1 MQRPVQRFGLLC
13 GACMLLACAAVRHA
27 PPMSMPL
34 APIGADEAYLMGREH
49 QLARSSA
56 DAVRLYRQAL
66 LADPQHINARN
77 GLATALAEQ
86 GDFSGAVVIWQDLI
100 AQLQGDAGPGAAYL
114 FSNLGYAYFL
124 AGQYAAAQQAQER
137 ACLLDPANPHA
148 WQRLANT
155 LDRAGDAQRAL
166 RIQRQ
171 ALALLTHDLQ
181 RDAALAGADVPDD
194 GWARVTL
201 TAGADGL
208 LTLQRTGAQAAGVGT
223 PAPETASLE
232 ISNGNGVPG
241 MARAVAARV
250 RDPALRLVRV
260 TNADGFGVRR
270 TRIEYQPAL
279 RAIAARLAQQV
290 QPDAVLV
297 EAPGTA
303 RTGLR
308 LVLGH
313 NATKPGAAI

>member
-34 APIGADEAYLMGREH
+34 APIGANEAYLMGREH
-49 QLARSSA
+49 QLARSST

>member
-34 APIGADEAYLMGREH
+34 APIGADEAYLMGRQH

-124 AGQYAAAQQAQER
+124 AGQYTAAQQAQER

-208 LTLQRTGAQAAGVGT
+208 LTLQRTGAQTAGVGT

-250 RDPALRLVRV
+250 RDPALRLVRL

>member
-34 APIGADEAYLMGREH
+34 APIGADEAYLMGRQH

>member
-34 APIGADEAYLMGREH
+34 APIGADEAYLMGRQH

-208 LTLQRTGAQAAGVGT
+208 LTLQRTGAQTAGVGT

-250 RDPALRLVRV
+250 RDPALRLVRL

-270 TRIEYQPAL
+270 TRIEYKPAL

-297 EAPGTA
+297 EAPGSA
-303 RTGLR
+303 RTGQR

>member
-27 PPMSMPL
+27 PPMSLSMPI
-34 APIGADEAYLMGREH
+34 IGADEAYLMGREH

-137 ACLLDPANPHA
+137 ACLLDPANPHH
-148 WQRLANT
+148 WQRLADT

-166 RIQRQ
+166 RMQRQ
-171 ALALLTHDLQ
+171 ALALLKHDVHA
-181 RDAALAGADVPDD
+181 DAALAGADAPDD

-208 LTLQRTGAQAAGVGT
+208 LTLQRTGAQTAGVGT
-223 PAPETASLE
+223 PAPAPASLE

-250 RDPALRLVRV
+250 RDPALRLVRL